1 MKRHTLF
8 LFLSLSTGALF
19 SQITGDYRE
28 MFLEAESYFL
38 FEEYLDALPYYEPI
52 HKEYPDNDNINYKIG
67 VCYLNDPYR
76 KSESIEYLEK
86 ASENITLKYKD
97 NSFRETQAPLEA
109 IFYLGNAYRINGQL
123 DKAIETYERFKTMA
137 DPELYDLQLVDE
149 QITACENAKDL
160 ETRPVDFDISNLGD
174 RVNTRFSDVNPV
186 ISGDETKLVYIQ
198 KQPFYDAVAYC
209 EKQGDVWSFPRILM
223 EELKVD
229 EDAYPT
235 ALNYEGD
242 EMILYRSDNFI
253 GDLYTSKLVDGLWTP
268 PVRMN
273 DNINTKYWESH
284 GCFSRTGDTLYFT
297 SNRKGGYG
305 GLDIYFSIRDKNG
318 EWGVPVNLGPVINT
332 RYNEETPFITMDG
345 KTLYFSSYGH
355 YNMGGYDVFYSTLL
369 DNGEWSVPTNAG
381 YPINTTDDDLFFDP
395 VRNGAFAYYPRLLE
409 DGNGLIDIYRYEIYS
424 TTHPR
429 KFLVR
434 GILGISKLERLT
446 KPVRIVVL
454 DQQTGDTVATA
465 LADSRTGEFH
475 FSVPKG
481 KYEMHIEGE
490 DIEPQVSSVVIPEG
504 YREKEFPLG
513 REILLT
519 QAEKPEELIIQDD
532 IKVRDTLL
540 QVSTGDTV
548 WIDLTLERRADL
560 FVNVIQGGEQVR
572 RDTFRIEKRRFTYP
586 YLPVPGE
593 NLLKFELIDRHGNVS
608 YKDIRIIYTPGAE
621 STQEKVPEAATGE
634 KEVRRVPAAEKQ
646 AETEAELQDY
656 LHRLTANSKGGL
668 KTFLSGID
676 LGELGITSAEQLDEY
691 LRDKAGK
698 QGYTKEEIDRL
709 LILTPV
715 DEKESTELLRQNLA
729 ASSKGNLQR
738 VLMELDL
745 ENAGVRTGEDLIRYL
760 RDHAD
765 EYGITSQ
772 EINDLIISDMQKE
785 YLAGYRDQLLNLT
798 ENEAL
803 RKALE
808 EADLAETGSLQE
820 LYEKLLSE
828 ADRYG
833 YSAKDVNSLFSRL
846 SQNEELLELIDNL
859 LSISSGD
866 LHSVLRDLDPEQEGI
881 RNPVQLMTY
890 LMNEAEDHDYTRED
904 AVRLLLEYLE
914 NEDLQEIIKLLIGTS
929 SGDLLNLLL
938 NLDPG
943 QHNIRSLD
951 DLYRYLVEQARY
963 QDYTEEEVVRMFLNL
978 LKILEYEPI
987 VEVIQPAETPAPV
1000 PEHKWNWVF
1009 YLGGGLA
1016 LVLLV
1021 ILFTRKK
1028 KKDKGSDQA

>member
-1 MKRHTLF
+1 MKRHSL
-8 LFLSLSTGALF
+8 LLLLSLSAGTLL

-52 HKEYPDNDNINYKIG
+52 HKQYPDNDNINYKIG

-86 ASENITLKYKD
+86 ASENIALKYKD

-123 DKAIETYERFKTMA
+123 DKAIETYERFKTLA
-137 DPELYDLQLVDE
+137 DPDLYDLELVDE
-149 QITACENAKDL
+149 QITACENAKEL

-209 EKQGDVWSFPRILM
+209 EKLEDGWSFPRILM
-223 EELKVD
+223 EELHVD

-235 ALNYEGD
+235 DLNYDGT

-253 GDLYTSKLVDGLWTP
+253 GDLYTSKLVNGFWTP

-305 GLDIYFSIRDKNG
+305 GLDIYFSIRNKAG
-318 EWGVPVNLGPVINT
+318 EWGVPVNVGPVINT
-332 RYNEETPFITMDG
+332 RYNEETPFITADG

-381 YPINTTDDDLFFDP
+381 YPINTTDDDLFFNP
-395 VRNGAFAYYPRLLE
+395 VRNGTFAYFPRLL
-409 DGNGLIDIYRYEIYS
+409 DGGNGLIDIYRYEIYS

-429 KFLVR
+429 KFLVK
-434 GILGISKLERLT
+434 GILGIRKLEQLT
-446 KPVRIVVL
+446 RPVRIVVL
-454 DQQTGDTVATA
+454 DQQRDTVAMA
-465 LADSRTGEFH
+465 IADSRTGEFN
-475 FSVPKG
+475 FSVPVG

-490 DIEPQVSSVVIPEG
+490 DIEPAVSSLVIPEG
-504 YREKEFPLG
+504 YREKEFKLT

-519 QAEKPEELIIQDD
+519 QAGKPEELTIQED
-532 IKVRDTLL
+532 IRVKDTLL
-540 QVSTGDTV
+540 YVSTGDTV
-548 WIDLTLERRADL
+548 RIDLTLERRANL
-560 FVNVIQGGEQVR
+560 YVNVVQGGEQVR
-572 RDTFRIEKRRFTYP
+572 RDSFRIERRRFTYP

-608 YKDIRIIYTPGAE
+608 YKDVRIIYTPG
-621 STQEKVPEAATGE
+621 PEVTGE
-634 KEVRRVPAAEKQ
+634 NVSEHPVEEETVKTSPGMKQQ
-646 AETEAELQDY
+646 AETEAGLQDY
-656 LHRLTANSKGGL
+656 LNRLTANSTGGL

-676 LGELGITSAEQLDEY
+676 LAALGITTAEQLDNY
-691 LRDKAGK
+691 LRDQAGK
-698 QGYTKEEIDRL
+698 QGYTKEEVDRL
-709 LILTPV
+709 LLVTPV
-715 DEKESTELLRQNLA
+715 SEKESTELLRQNLA

-745 ENAGVRTGEDLIRYL
+745 DAEGIRTGEELIQYL
-760 RDHAD
+760 REHAD
-765 EYGITSQ
+765 EYGVTSQ
-772 EINDLIISDMQKE
+772 DINDLIISDMQKE
-785 YLAGYRDQLLNLT
+785 YLKGYRDQLRNLT

-803 RKALE
+803 RNALDE
-808 EADLAETGSLQE
+808 TDLAEIGSLQE
-820 LYEKLLSE
+820 LYEHLLSE
-828 ADRYG
+828 SERYG
-833 YSAKDVNSLFSRL
+833 YTAKDVNSLFSHL
-846 SQNEELLELIDNL
+846 SQNEELMELIDNL
-859 LSISSGD
+859 LPISSGD
-866 LHSVLRDLDPEQEGI
+866 LKTVLKDLDPGHEGI
-881 RNPVQLMTY
+881 RNPVQLMDY
-890 LMNEAEDHDYTRED
+890 LMNEAENHDYSRED

-914 NEDLQEIIKLLIGTS
+914 KEDLQEIIKLLIGTS

-943 QHNIRSLD
+943 ANNIRSLE
-951 DLYRYLVEQARY
+951 DLYRYLVEQSRY
-963 QDYTEEEVVRMFLNL
+963 HDFTEEEVVRMFLNL

-987 VEVIQPAETPAPV
+987 VEVIQPAETPV
-1000 PEHKWNWVF
+1000 PEPVHTRNRVF
-1009 YLGGGLA
+1009 YIMGGLA
-1016 LVLLV
+1016 LILLV
-1021 ILFTRKK
+1021 ILFTRKR
-1028 KKDKGSDQA
+1028 KKDKGGDRA